1 MSNADEA
8 AVARFYE
15 HYARVVDDQD
25 YDALAALCSPD
36 VRLILNGDEHHGA
49 GDFVAVYRE
58 ALGSAVGSRHLITN
72 IGLDL
77 SDGIR
82 ARTYLLVE
90 WWSESWTRQGVGR
103 YEDDLAW
110 VDGQLV
116 FAVKRIY
123 LERVVELT
131 APAHEEVA

>member
-1 MSNADEA
+1 MSNPDEA

-15 HYARVVDDQD
+15 HYARIVDNQD

-36 VRLILNGDEHHGA
+36 VRLVRPGDERHGVD
-49 GDFVAVYRE
+49 DFVAAYRE
-58 ALGSAVGSRHLITN
+58 ALEPALGSRHLITN

-82 ARTYLLVE
+82 ARTYFLVI
-90 WWSESWTRQGVGR
+90 WWSDSWTRQAVGY
-103 YEDDLAW
+103 YEDDLAS

-116 FAVKRIY
+116 FVVKRIY
-123 LERVVELT
+123 LEHAMDL
-131 APAHEEVA
+131 AAIG